1 MTQRI
6 TEADMRGALDRLN
19 GQTKRKYRL
28 DGAYGGWRIV
38 VEEKG
43 SSINDIGYRGSKA
56 ETYYAIQTV
65 NKVLEAEKRE
75 PI

>member
-28 DGAYGGWRIV
+28 DGAYGGWSLTV
-38 VEEKG
+38 QEQG
-43 SSINDIGYRGSKA
+43 SGISDVGYRGSKA